1 MRRSTSIP
9 FALGLVSALTWAAWP
24 ARGQE
29 GGAPPAATAPAVDGA
44 AAPAER
50 GLTEI
55 DSNRAPLAKV
65 SSGTGMLPNDA
76 GQVYREYDISHYSL
90 RVASTAAPEQAIV
103 DWILRETGYE
113 TWHTGPAVSLLHAD
127 SRTLRVYHT
136 GEIQGVV
143 GEIVDRFVNPETET
157 HAFGLKIVSVDS
169 PNWRSRAT
177 AVLRPLPVQSQ
188 GVQAWLLAREDA
200 ALLLADLNRRSDFRE
215 HSSPHLMVNNGQAT
229 VVSATRPRRYTRGV
243 VPSAAAWPAY
253 EPETAQ
259 IDEGFT
265 LEFCPLLSLDALSVD
280 AVIKCQIDQVERMVS
295 VNLDTPSG
303 AAQRQQTRIE
313 VPQLAQ
319 CRLHERFRWPT
330 DSVLLIGMGM
340 VATPSPS
347 EGGLFGLSLPKSLP
361 ILSSPER
368 ADLLVFIESKG
379 KTGVP
384 PSVDTPGGSAGTA
397 TRPGGGFGSRY

>member
-1 MRRSTSIP
+1 MRRLSAATLIVVL
-9 FALGLVSALTWAAWP
+9 LGPGVSARAQDSAAP
-24 ARGQE
+24 PVETAP
-29 GGAPPAATAPAVDGA
+29 APPAAAGQ
-44 AAPAER
+44 ER
-50 GLTEI
+50 GLSEI
-55 DSNRAPLAKV
+55 GRNRAPLAKV
-65 SSGTGMLPNDA
+65 SSGTGQLPNDA

-136 GEIQGVV
+136 GEIQGMV

-200 ALLLADLNRRSDFRE
+200 ALLLADLGRRNDFRE
-215 HSSPHLMVNNGQAT
+215 HSMPLLMVNNGQAT

-253 EPETAQ
+253 EPETSQ

-330 DSVLLIGMGM
+330 DQVLMIGLGM
-340 VATPSPS
+340 VATPLPS
-347 EGGLFGLSLPKSLP
+347 EGGLFGLPLPKGLP
-361 ILSSPER
+361 LLSSPER

-384 PSVDTPGGSAGTA
+384 PSVDSPAAGPGGTA
-397 TRPGGGFGSRY
+397 TRPAGGFGTRY